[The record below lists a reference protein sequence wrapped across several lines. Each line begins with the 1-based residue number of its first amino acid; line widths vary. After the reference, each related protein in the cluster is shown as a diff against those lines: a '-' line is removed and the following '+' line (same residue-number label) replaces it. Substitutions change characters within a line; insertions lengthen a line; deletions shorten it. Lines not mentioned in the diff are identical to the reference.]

1 MKNKLKPYM
10 KYSNSDA
17 EYIGKFP
24 SHWTT
29 TKLRYVF
36 EERKEKNNGRKT
48 DNILSVMKNRGVIP
62 YSEKGNVGNKHS
74 EDIERYNLVYEND
87 IVMNCMNVII
97 GSVGRSKYFGAL
109 SPVYYVFKNRD
120 FERNNVE
127 YYEFV
132 FSMTSLQRELTKYGK
147 GILAHRMRVPIEML
161 KNLELPKPPVD
172 EQDQIVRYLKY
183 KLAKINKFISLKK
196 RLISSIKEQKQAL
209 INEAVTRG
217 LNSYS
222 KKKTI
227 GLEWLHEIPEHWNM
241 CKLKQVAKVQTGL
254 TLGKKYDSRN
264 LVEMPYIRV
273 ANVQDGHLVLDK
285 VTTVSVPVGEI
296 ASKLLQPGDVL
307 MTEGGDRDKLGR
319 GCIWNGEITPC
330 LHQNHIFAV
339 RTNKEKLLPEFL
351 TAILTSQI
359 GRIYFD
365 LTAKKTTNL
374 ASTNSTTLKAFAFG
388 IPDIQEQYAIIEA
401 LNEKTNTLNH
411 LIEKFERE
419 IELIEEYR
427 KRLISDVVTGKVD
440 VCGIKVDE
448 IPEDVLGVDAYEEEI
463 EDYDEVGDSEECE
476 V

>member
-1 MKNKLKPYM
+1 MSNMLKPY
-10 KYSNSDA
+10 KEYKNSDA
-17 EYIGKFP
+17 EYIGNYP

-29 TKLRYVF
+29 SKMRYVF
-36 EERKEKNNGRKT
+36 EERKEKNNGSKT

-74 EDIERYNLVYEND
+74 DDIERYNLVYEND

-97 GSVGRSKYFGAL
+97 GSVGRSKYFGTL

-120 FERNNVE
+120 FEKNNVE
-127 YYEFV
+127 YYEYV

-161 KNLELPKPPVD
+161 KNLELPSPPVE
-172 EQDQIVRYLKY
+172 EQGQIVRYLKY
-183 KLAKINKFISLKK
+183 KITKINKFISLKK
-196 RLISSIKEQKQAL
+196 KLISTIREQKQAL
-209 INEAVTRG
+209 INEAVTKG
-217 LNSYS
+217 LDSYP
-222 KKKTI
+222 KMKAI
-227 GLEWLHEIPEHWNM
+227 GFEWLNKIPEHWKM
-241 CKLKQVAKVQTGL
+241 CKLKQVAKIQTGL
-254 TLGKKYDSRN
+254 TLGKNYDSRN

-285 VTTVSVPVGEI
+285 VTTVSVPVEEI
-296 ASKLLQPGDVL
+296 ASKTLQPGDVL

-319 GCIWNGEITPC
+319 GCVWNGEITPC

-401 LNEKTNTLNH
+401 LNEKTNTLNL
-411 LIEKFERE
+411 LIEKYEKE

-427 KRLISDVVTGKVD
+427 KRLISDVVTGKID
-440 VCGIKVDE
+440 VREVEVNEIIEENSESFDADE
-448 IPEDVLGVDAYEEEI
+448 ELVI
-463 EDYDEVGDSEECE
+463 DEVVDSEECE